1 MLTECEQ
8 IKALYTLLSQP
19 KFNQVMLLDQKKILL
34 ERIQTYCE
42 EWWGASSQFHNLNAV
57 FEQDGTVEGQQIGSQ
72 IKKSQVVLCVTIG
85 LIAALSI
92 EVQSS
97 YLDSLIISQTFQC
110 PRMILQDAYAVQMK
124 LTSIILSKMD
134 REERLTNEF
143 AVKLQ
148 ERINRFREEFNADL
162 IFADDNNS
170 LQNSVGSDENN
181 RELKHVLNQRI
192 QHQIEMLEQ

>member
-1 MLTECEQ
+1 M
-8 IKALYTLLSQP
+8 
-19 KFNQVMLLDQKKILL
+19 
-34 ERIQTYCE
+34 
-42 EWWGASSQFHNLNAV
+42 
-57 FEQDGTVEGQQIGSQ
+57 
-72 IKKSQVVLCVTIG
+72 TIG